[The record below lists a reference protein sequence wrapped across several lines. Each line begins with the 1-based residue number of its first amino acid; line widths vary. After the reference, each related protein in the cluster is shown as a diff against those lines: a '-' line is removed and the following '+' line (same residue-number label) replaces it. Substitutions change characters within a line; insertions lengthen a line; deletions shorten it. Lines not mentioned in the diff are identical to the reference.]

1 MSSAPPLIQ
10 SENVLQ
16 PMGRSLVHAIYA
28 AAQSLKLYP
37 LENATVQKALDELF
51 KICRRILDR
60 EGILDLK
67 LVGDFIF
74 LNDARLRLDLYDYLA
89 FSYVAA
95 LLHKHWI
102 GEIELEAALT
112 REDLAPLISSMLQD
126 AAAEDV
132 AFERFHERLVA
143 SHAKHIRVE
152 PGKGVEVDH
161 SHEDDDRA
169 KQAAK
174 QTYFQ
179 SVHVAKE
186 VLTDMRLGRAVNLRR
201 VKRAVQ
207 SIVDQVLNN
216 ETSIVGMTTLRDYDE
231 YTFTHSVNVCIFS
244 VVIGQK
250 LGLSKLQLYELGLG
264 ALFHDIGKQRID
276 AAVTNKTGPLNE
288 QEWRHMMQHPSEG
301 LLALFSLRGLSEA
314 PYRPMLQAYEH
325 HMKIDLTGYPKNRR
339 PRDPTLFSRIVAV
352 ADGFDAATSKRS
364 YQNQPWPPDEVM
376 REMRENPNRGYDQ
389 LLVKAFINVTGVFPP
404 GTLCI
409 LDTQELAVVVARNP
423 DPQRVHQPIV
433 KILSNALGAMLAE
446 PVTVDLSELDPA
458 TGQPVRTILKT
469 TDADRYGIRVSNYF
483 V

>member
-1 MSSAPPLIQ
+1 LSSAPQLIQ

-16 PMGRSLVHAIYA
+16 PMGRTLVHAIYT

-51 KICRRILDR
+51 NICRRLLDR

-102 GEIELEAALT
+102 GEVEFEAALT
-112 REDLAPLISSMLQD
+112 RDDLAPLISSMLQD

-132 AFERFHERLVA
+132 AFERFYERLVA

-152 PGKGVEVDH
+152 PGKGIEVD
-161 SHEDDDRA
+161 
-169 KQAAK
+169 
-174 QTYFQ
+174 Q

-250 LGLSKLQLYELGLG
+250 LGLSKLQMYELGLG

-288 QEWRHMMQHPSEG
+288 QEWRLMQQHPTEG
-301 LLALFSLRGLSEA
+301 LLALFSMRGLSEA

-325 HMKIDLTGYPKNRR
+325 HMKIDLTGYPKSRR

-364 YQNQPWPPDEVM
+364 YQSQPWPPDEVM

-409 LDTQELAVVVARNP
+409 LDTQELAVVIARNP

-433 KILSNALGAMLAE
+433 KILSNALGAMIAE

-469 TDADRYGIRVSNYF
+469 TDADRYGIKVSSYF